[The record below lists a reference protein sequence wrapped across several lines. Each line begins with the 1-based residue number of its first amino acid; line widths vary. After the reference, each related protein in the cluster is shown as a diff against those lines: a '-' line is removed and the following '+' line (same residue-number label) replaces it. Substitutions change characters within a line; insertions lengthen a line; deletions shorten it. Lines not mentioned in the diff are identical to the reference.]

1 MDSNLLAMGD
11 SHGDAC
17 CDGSKVAPM
26 NARLIGGMGADERG
40 RLLHGCT
47 VLVVEDDPP
56 QRSFLESVL
65 TDHGARALAAGNGSE
80 ALRIIECDKVDLI
93 LSEIAMAEM
102 TGYELLRKVRALE
115 AQSEKKIEPIPA
127 IAVTALAGPAL
138 RQEVLEAG
146 FALYVSKP
154 INVDE
159 LMGAV
164 ALVAGPICS

>member
-1 MDSNLLAMGD
+1 
-11 SHGDAC
+11 
-17 CDGSKVAPM
+17 
-26 NARLIGGMGADERG
+26 
-40 RLLHGCT
+40 LHGCT

-115 AQSEKKIEPIPA
+115 AQSEKKIEPRALEAQSEKKIEPIPA